1 MTDLVAFDD
10 KLAKRTKG
18 AIIKLI
24 DLYNYSYLLSNNFD
38 FDSK

>member
-1 MTDLVAFDD
+1 MQQYMTDLVAFDD

-24 DLYNYSYLLSNNFD
+24 DLYNQIISTLIQE
-38 FDSK
+38 

>member
-10 KLAKRTKG
+10 KLAKRTKR

-24 DLYNYSYLLSNNFD
+24 LEILKEALINDKLR
-38 FDSK
+38 KHT